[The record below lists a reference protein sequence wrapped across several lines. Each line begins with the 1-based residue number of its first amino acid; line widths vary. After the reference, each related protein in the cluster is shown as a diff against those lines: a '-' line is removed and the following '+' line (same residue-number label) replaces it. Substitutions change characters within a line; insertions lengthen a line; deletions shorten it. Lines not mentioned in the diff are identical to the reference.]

1 MLTML
6 SWILGL
12 GLAAVYLFAIGVAA
26 KRVKRETAKDLLAR
40 QELHWVQQT
49 THLAHPDTC
58 PREIVA
64 WLAEP
69 LVPAGQVDTLDPL
82 SFQRCAL
89 ACGHDPA
96 MTQWALLRKP
106 QYRHKRQAN
115 D

>member
-6 SWILGL
+6 LWAL
-12 GLAAVYLFAIGVAA
+12 GLALTAVYLFAIGAA
-26 KRVKRETAKDLLAR
+26 SKRLKRETAKDLLVR

-69 LVPAGQVDTLDPL
+69 LVPADRVDTLDPL

-89 ACGHDPA
+89 ACGHDPD
-96 MTQWALLRKP
+96 MTQRALLRKRP
-106 QYRHKRQAN
+106 YRHTREAN
-115 D
+115 N